1 VAAYETH
8 AASDAF
14 SGHSGLVVRVGPMA
28 DRPIVRADPTAAA
41 SFKTAIARRGASGAA
56 TAVRPCIERVIAAS
70 AQNPSVRGVLDYGCG
85 RGADV
90 NYFRSLGIDAGG
102 YDPHA
107 RFGFDE
113 LPTGLF
119 VVVMLTFVLNVLP
132 TMEARLEVMRG
143 AAARLVPDGVLIVA
157 TRSTAAIQREAARN
171 GWRTWGDGFVSHE
184 RRGTFQHG
192 MDAKE
197 IVGLGEMLGLR
208 SQRPLP
214 TVRYA
219 SLVALA
225 RRTPTT
231 GPV

>member
-1 VAAYETH
+1 MAAYKTR
-8 AASDAF
+8 AASDAL
-14 SGHSGLVVRVGPMA
+14 SGHSWIIVRVCLMA

-41 SFKTAIARRGASGAA
+41 SFKTAIARRGPSGPAKA
-56 TAVRPCIERVIAAS
+56 LRPCIERVIAAS

-85 RGADV
+85 RGADAH
-90 NYFRSLGIDAGG
+90 YFRSLGIDADG

-107 RFGFDE
+107 QFGFDE

-119 VVVMLTFVLNVLP
+119 MVVMLIFVLNVLP
-132 TMEARLEVMRG
+132 TREARLEVMRG

-157 TRSTAAIQREAARN
+157 TRSTAHIRREAARN
-171 GWRTWGDGFVSHE
+171 GWRDWRDGFVSDE

-197 IVGLGEMLGLR
+197 ILGLGEILGLR
-208 SQRPLP
+208 LQRPLP
-214 TVRYA
+214 TVRDA

-225 RRTPTT
+225 RRTPTLA
-231 GPV
+231 PV